1 MIRRS
6 MGFRISHYH
15 QITKSPKHAWLAAV
29 LCVASLLACQPAPED
44 GRKPAPKAGQATLYY
59 FTWSDYV
66 GPELLEEF
74 ERQTGAKV
82 VVDTFSSN
90 EELLA
95 KLQSGAS
102 GYDVIVPSDFM
113 VAVMMK
119 QGLLAELDPA
129 KIPNAQQLVGA
140 LATLPVDPEHRFSVP
155 YLWGTVG
162 IGYDSSVIPTPPDSW
177 AVLWDKRY
185 EGKISMLNDQREVFG
200 AVLRLMGQSMNSRD
214 PAVIE
219 AAKARLLEQKP
230 LVKTYT
236 SDHFDQLLASGEVVL
251 AHGWGG
257 PVARAMALK
266 PSIKYIVP
274 KEGAT
279 IWADCLVI
287 PRTSRNK
294 ELAMQFIN
302 YLMDRDVAART
313 SERLLFAS
321 ASRGAMALVA
331 AGVRNNPAVYPDEAA
346 LGHLEWMLDVGDAL
360 RSYDRGWTELKM
372 K

>member
-1 MIRRS
+1 
-6 MGFRISHYH
+6 MGSRWW
-15 QITKSPKHAWLAAV
+15 PG
-29 LCVASLLACQPAPED
+29 CVALGIVCCAAIALSACRPESD
-44 GRKPAPKAGQATLYY
+44 GPSKTLYY
-59 FTWSDYV
+59 FTWADYV
-66 GPELLEEF
+66 GPELLEAF
-74 ERQTGAKV
+74 ERRTDVKV

-102 GYDVIVPSDFM
+102 GYDVMVPSDFM
-113 VAVMMK
+113 VSVMIK
-119 QGLLAELDPA
+119 QGLLAELDAA
-129 KIPNAQQLVGA
+129 KIPNARKLIAVLDA
-140 LATLPVDPEHRFSVP
+140 LPVDPEHRFSVP

-177 AVLWDKRY
+177 AVLWDERY
-185 EGKISMLNDQREVFG
+185 KGKISMLNDQREVFG
-200 AVLRLMGQSMNSRD
+200 AVLRSMGESMNTRD

-219 AAKARLLEQKP
+219 RAKARLLEQKP

-236 SDHFDQLLASGEVVL
+236 SDHFDHLLASGEVVL

-257 PVARAMALK
+257 QVARAMALK
-266 PSIKYIVP
+266 PSIKYVVP

-279 IWADCLVI
+279 IWADCLVV

-294 ELAMQFIN
+294 ELAMEFIN
-302 YLMDRDVAART
+302 YLLDPEVAART

-321 ASRGAMALVA
+321 TNREARVLVK
-331 AGVRNNPAVYPDEAA
+331 AGVRDNPAVYPDEAA
-346 LGHLEWMLDVGDAL
+346 LGRLEWMTDVGGAL
-360 RSYDRGWTELKM
+360 RSYDRAWTELKM

>member
-1 MIRRS
+1 
-6 MGFRISHYH
+6 
-15 QITKSPKHAWLAAV
+15 LCAA
-29 LCVASLLACQPAPED
+29 SLACQPSSDSDA
-44 GRKPAPKAGQATLYY
+44 RKTLYY
-59 FTWSDYV
+59 FTWSDYA

-102 GYDVIVPSDFM
+102 GYDVTVPSDFM
-113 VAVMMK
+113 VSVMMK

-129 KIPNAQQLVGA
+129 RIPNAQQLVGI
-140 LATLPVDPEHRFSVP
+140 LEQLPVDPGHRYSVP

-162 IGYDSSVIPTPPDSW
+162 IGYDSGVIATPPDSW
-177 AVLWDKRY
+177 AVLWDERY
-185 EGKISMLNDQREVFG
+185 KGRISMLNDQREVFG
-200 AVLRLMGQSMNSRD
+200 AVLRSMGQSMNTRN

-219 AAKARLLEQKP
+219 QAKTRLLSQKP
-230 LVKTYT
+230 LVKTYS

-266 PSIKYIVP
+266 PSIRYVVP

-287 PRTSRNK
+287 PKTSRNK
-294 ELAMQFIN
+294 ELAMRFIN
-302 YLMDRDVAART
+302 YLLDREVAART

-321 ASRGAMALVA
+321 ANREARALVKA
-331 AGVRNNPAVYPDEAA
+331 SVRDNPAVYPDETA
-346 LGHLEWMLDVGDAL
+346 LGHLEWMTDVGDAL
-360 RSYDRGWTELKM
+360 RVYDRAWTELKIR
-372 K
+372 